1 MRRLDHSRRGTGGT
15 MTTANGTMVRVRHAE
30 IVVALS
36 RATELAMGQPA
47 DFALRSCVLAV
58 DLARALGMGAEDIRE
73 VFYLALMRYI
83 GCNAETYALTA
94 LFGDEIAFRR
104 EIAPIDLARPAE
116 LLPVLLR
123 SIAGARVGEP
133 PLQRLLGILGALAS
147 SKAVSSGVLD
157 GHCEV
162 AERFGTRL
170 GFAPHIVRNLGQLY
184 ARWDGKGIPAGLK
197 GEAISPAVRVVTL
210 AQDVITLDDAYGPA
224 RCAELVKQ
232 RRGKI
237 YDPRMA
243 DCFVA
248 GTERLMAS
256 LTTRTSWQAVL
267 QLEPEPYGQLNPPDI
282 DEMFLALADFID
294 IKSPFTAGH
303 SRAVAG
309 LAEKAAREFGLPAS
323 DATKLY
329 RAGLVHD
336 LGQVGVSTAI
346 LVKPGAL
353 SESEWEKVRL
363 HPYHAERILSGPSL
377 LAELAPLVGSH
388 HERVDG
394 SGYHR
399 GARGDA
405 LSPAARILAA
415 AEAYQSMIE
424 TRPHRPALPPSA
436 AAAALQQAVRAGSI
450 DADAARAVLAAAGHR
465 VASVRYQQIAGLTPR
480 EVEVLRLIA
489 GGQSIKEIARSL
501 GVAPKT
507 ADNHIQ
513 NLYAKIGVKTRGGA
527 TLFALEHGLSAITQ
541 K

>member
-1 MRRLDHSRRGTGGT
+1 
-15 MTTANGTMVRVRHAE
+15 MTTADQAQATIRQAE

-58 DLARALGMGAEDIRE
+58 DLARALGMGTEDIRE

-104 EIAPIDLARPAE
+104 GIAPVDIAQPNQ
-116 LLPVLLR
+116 LLPILLR
-123 SIAGARVGEP
+123 HIAEAHAGEP
-133 PLQRLLGILGALAS
+133 PVRRWLNVLGALAR
-147 SKAVSSGVLD
+147 SKAVSGGVLT

-170 GFAPHIVRNLGQLY
+170 GFSSHIVRNLGQLY

-197 GEAISPAVRVVTL
+197 GEAITPAVRVVTL
-210 AQDVITLDDAYGPA
+210 AQDAITLDDAHGLP
-224 RCAELVKQ
+224 RCVQLLRQ

-237 YDPRMA
+237 YDPRVV
-243 DCFVA
+243 DGFVA
-248 GTERLMAS
+248 NAEKFVAS
-256 LTTRTSWQAVL
+256 LATRTSWQAVL
-267 QLEPEPYGQLNPPDI
+267 ALEPEPHGQLAQPDI

-294 IKSPFTAGH
+294 IKSPFTSGH
-303 SRAVAG
+303 SRAVAE
-309 LAEKAAREFGLPAS
+309 LAATAARQFGLPES
-323 DATKLY
+323 DCVKLR

-346 LVKPGAL
+346 LVKQGAL
-353 SESEWEKVRL
+353 SEREWEKVRL
-363 HPYHAERILSGPSL
+363 HPYHAERILSGPVL
-377 LAELAPLVGSH
+377 FAELAPLAGSH
-388 HERVDG
+388 HERLDG
-394 SGYHR
+394 TGYHR

-405 LSPAARILAA
+405 LSPLAKILAA
-415 AEAYQSMIE
+415 AECYQSMIE
-424 TRPHRPALPPSA
+424 PRPHRAALSREA
-436 AAAALQQAVRAGSI
+436 AAAALQQAVRAGTI
-450 DADAARAVLAAAGHR
+450 DAEAARAVLAASGHR
-465 VASVRYQQIAGLTPR
+465 VVAVRYTQIAGLTQR

-489 GGQSIKEIARSL
+489 GGQSIKEIARTL

-513 NLYAKIGVKTRGGA
+513 NLYAKIGVRTRGGA
-527 TLFALEHGLSAITQ
+527 TLFALEHGLALRE
-541 K
+541 

>member
-1 MRRLDHSRRGTGGT
+1 MAAADQAQPAIRQ
-15 MTTANGTMVRVRHAE
+15 AE

-58 DLARALGMGAEDIRE
+58 DLARALGMAAEDVRE

-104 EIAPIDLARPAE
+104 DIAAIDLARPGE
-116 LLPVLLR
+116 LLPILLR
-123 SIAGARVGEP
+123 HIADVHAGDP
-133 PLQRLLGILGALAS
+133 PMRRWLNVLGTLS
-147 SKAVSSGVLD
+147 RSKAVSGDVLT

-197 GEAISPAVRVVTL
+197 GEAITPAVRVVTL
-210 AQDVITLDDAYGPA
+210 AQDAITLDDAYGLA
-224 RCAELVKQ
+224 RCVQLLK
-232 RRGKI
+232 RRRAKI
-237 YDPRMA
+237 YDPRMV
-243 DCFVA
+243 DCLVA
-248 GTERLMAS
+248 SAEKLMAS
-256 LTTRTSWQAVL
+256 LATRTSWQAVL
-267 QLEPEPYGQLNPPDI
+267 DLEPAPHGQLAPAGI

-294 IKSPFTAGH
+294 IKSPFTSGH
-303 SRAVAG
+303 SRAVAE
-309 LAEKAAREFGLPAS
+309 LAAGAARQFGLPES
-323 DATKLY
+323 DTVKLR

-346 LVKPGAL
+346 LVKPAAL

-363 HPYHAERILSGPSL
+363 HPYHAERILGGPL
-377 LAELAPLVGSH
+377 LFAELASLAGGH
-388 HERVDG
+388 HERLDG

-405 LSPAARILAA
+405 LSPLAKILAA

-424 TRPHRPALPPSA
+424 PRPYR
-436 AAAALQQAVRAGSI
+436 AALSPQAASGALQEAVRAGAI
-450 DADAARAVLAAAGHR
+450 DAEAARAVLAAAGHR
-465 VASVRYQQIAGLTPR
+465 VATVRYAQMAGLTPR

-489 GGQSIKEIARSL
+489 GGQSMKEIARTL

-527 TLFALEHGLSAITQ
+527 TLFALEHGLAARE
-541 K
+541 

>member
-1 MRRLDHSRRGTGGT
+1 MA
-15 MTTANGTMVRVRHAE
+15 TADRAQTIRQAE

-58 DLARALGMGAEDIRE
+58 DLAGALGMGGEDLRE
-73 VFYLALMRYI
+73 VFYLALMRYV

-94 LFGDEIAFRR
+94 LFGDEIEFRR
-104 EIAPIDLARPAE
+104 DIAAVDLARPGE

-123 SIAGARVGEP
+123 HIADAHAGDPPIRRWLNVLATLAR
-133 PLQRLLGILGALAS
+133 
-147 SKAVSSGVLD
+147 SKSVSVGVLT

-184 ARWDGKGIPAGLK
+184 ARWDGNGIPAGLK
-197 GEAISPAVRVVTL
+197 GEAITPAVRVVTL
-210 AQDVITLDDAYGPA
+210 AQDAIALDDAYGLA
-224 RCAELVKQ
+224 RCVALLKQ

-237 YDPRMA
+237 YDPRMVDRFA
-243 DCFVA
+243 AAAEKFM
-248 GTERLMAS
+248 GS
-256 LTTRTSWQAVL
+256 LATRTSWRAVL
-267 QLEPEPYGQLNPPDI
+267 DLEPAPHGRLDSSDI

-303 SRAVAG
+303 SRAVAE
-309 LAEKAAREFGLPAS
+309 LVARAAREFGLPEG
-323 DATKLY
+323 DVTRLR

-346 LVKPGAL
+346 LVKPAPL

-363 HPYHAERILSGPSL
+363 HPYHAERILSGPAL
-377 LAELAPLVGSH
+377 LAELAPLAGSH
-388 HERVDG
+388 HERLDG

-399 GARGDA
+399 GTRGDV
-405 LSPAARILAA
+405 LSPLAKILAA

-424 TRPHRPALPPSA
+424 PRPHRAALSPQA
-436 AAAALQQAVRAGSI
+436 ASGALQQAVRAGAI

-465 VASVRYQQIAGLTPR
+465 VAAVRYTQVAGLTPR

-489 GGQSIKEIARSL
+489 GGQSIKEIAKTL
-501 GVAPKT
+501 GVATKT

-513 NLYAKIGVKTRGGA
+513 NLYAKLGVKTRGGA
-527 TLFALEHGLSAITQ
+527 TLFALEHGLAARDQ

>member
-1 MRRLDHSRRGTGGT
+1 
-15 MTTANGTMVRVRHAE
+15 MTTADQVLVRIRQAE

-58 DLARALGMGAEDIRE
+58 DLARALGMSTEDVRE
-73 VFYLALMRYI
+73 VFYIALMRYI
-83 GCNAETYALTA
+83 GCNAETYALSA

-104 EIAPIDLARPAE
+104 EIAPIDLAQPNQ
-116 LLPVLLR
+116 LLPILLR
-123 SIAGARVGEP
+123 HIAEAHAGEP
-133 PLQRLLGILGALAS
+133 PVRRWLNVLGTLAR
-147 SKAVSSGVLD
+147 SKAVSGDVLT

-170 GFAPHIVRNLGQLY
+170 GFAPRIVRNLGQLY

-197 GEAISPAVRVVTL
+197 GEAITPAVRVVTL
-210 AQDVITLDDAYGPA
+210 AQDAVTLDDAYGLA
-224 RCAELVKQ
+224 RCVAIVKQ
-232 RRGKI
+232 RRARI
-237 YDPRMA
+237 YDPRMV
-243 DCFVA
+243 DCFVTSA
-248 GTERLMAS
+248 EKFMAS
-256 LTTRTSWQAVL
+256 LATRTSWRAVL
-267 QLEPEPYGQLNPPDI
+267 ELEPEPHGQLNPPDI

-294 IKSPFTAGH
+294 IKSPFTSGH
-303 SRAVAG
+303 SRAVAE
-309 LAEKAAREFGLPAS
+309 LAASAARAFGLPES
-323 DATKLY
+323 DAIKLR

-336 LGQVGVSTAI
+336 LGQVGVSTVI
-346 LVKPGAL
+346 LVKPVAL

-363 HPYHAERILSGPSL
+363 HPYHAERILSGPPL
-377 LAELAPLVGSH
+377 FAELAPLAGSH
-388 HERVDG
+388 HERLDG

-405 LSPAARILAA
+405 LSPLAKILAA

-424 TRPHRPALPPSA
+424 RRPHRAALSPQA
-436 AAAALQQAVRAGSI
+436 AAASLQQAVRAGAI
-450 DADAARAVLAAAGHR
+450 DAEAARAVLASAGHR
-465 VASVRYQQIAGLTPR
+465 VAAVRYTQIAGLTPR

-489 GGQSIKEIARSL
+489 GGQSIKEIARTL
-501 GVAPKT
+501 GVVPKT

-527 TLFALEHGLSAITQ
+527 TLFALEHGLAAPEQ